1 MTQINLLPWR
11 EQQRQDSKIQ
21 LAIVFSVCLA
31 LTLIILLLAHFYM
44 TRMIRVQQSR
54 IDFLTSELAHIK
66 NDMINLNKQKEQVTQ
81 LESALNFIIG
91 LRAKSFRAVH
101 LLNQLAAVTPETI
114 TLISIT
120 RDKDLVLLE
129 GEAQSDLDITQL
141 MKRLSGLPGFT
152 QPVLT
157 EISAKKEPPITE
169 RYFRLKVNQQ
179 G

>member
-21 LAIVFSVCLA
+21 LAIVFSIGLGLA
-31 LTLIILLLAHFYM
+31 LLVVLLAHFYM
-44 TRMIRVQQSR
+44 TSLIKTQQKRVN
-54 IDFLTSELAHIK
+54 FLTSELAQIK
-66 NDMINLNKQKEQVTQ
+66 TDMINLNKQKEQVTQ
-81 LESALNFIIG
+81 VESALNFIIG

-101 LLNQLAAVTPETI
+101 LLNQLAAVTPESI
-114 TLISIT
+114 TLISVM

-157 EISAKKEPPITE
+157 EISAKKEPPMTE